1 MEAKLALL
9 EKHVADL
16 EKIVYKEKVVIPDPV
31 IREEDHINPELI
43 KMMKEKNLW
52 EFSGVRRVPEDYY
65 NRELEY
71 RQKCVGCQ
79 KIDQLCK
86 CVLFEVR
93 DCPDPL
99 KKYVCVCIQYVDKI
113 DSGKLSEVI
122 SKALGAKCSDITL
135 ANEEEAAEL
144 TGSKH
149 NAMTPVFMCP
159 SPAYKK
165 YHVTII
171 LSQRIAGI
179 DPTFFWLGGGEVDV
193 KYGIETHKFITTFN
207 PIVAD
212 ISAK

>member
-1 MEAKLALL
+1 MEEKLALL
-9 EKHVADL
+9 EKLVTNL

-31 IREEDHINPELI
+31 VREEDKINPDLI

-65 NRELEY
+65 TGELEY
-71 RQKCVGCQ
+71 RKQCLGCQ

-86 CVLFEVR
+86 CVLFEAR

-99 KKYVCVCIQYVDKI
+99 KKFICVVVQYVDKV
-113 DSGKLSEVI
+113 DSGKLQAVVSQ
-122 SKALGAKCSDITL
+122 ALGTKVSDISL
-135 ANEEEAAEL
+135 ANEAEAIQL
-144 TGSKH
+144 TGSEH
-149 NAMTPVFMCP
+149 NAMTPVFMVP
-159 SPAYKK
+159 TEEYKK
-165 YHVTII
+165 YKVTNI
-171 LSQRIAGI
+171 LSQKIAAI

-193 KYGIETHKFITTFN
+193 KYGIETRKFITTFK